1 MLPILLAPTPS
12 KFLAFVNDKP
22 IPIKVAIDIIQKN
35 FDAKEDKPE
44 LLSATASKF
53 DVRNSEI
60 YSAPRCD
67 KPTVPKAIAN
77 RTI

>member
-1 MLPILLAPTPS
+1 M
-12 KFLAFVNDKP
+12 N
-22 IPIKVAIDIIQKN
+22 VAIDIIQKN
-35 FDAKEDKPE
+35 FDAKEERPE

-67 KPTVPKAIAN
+67 KPTVPNAIAN
-77 RTI
+77 KNHIVS